1 MRSKLVILAM
11 KRLALF
17 ASGSGSNVE
26 RIATCFADNPDVTI
40 SLVLTNNPQAG
51 VIDRCRRLHLPV
63 LIFDR
68 TVFTQTN
75 RIPELLH
82 NQHIDLVVL
91 AGFLWLIPENLVRA
105 FPDQIL
111 NIHPALL
118 PKFGGKGMYGHFVHE
133 AVVAAG
139 ETESGITIH
148 QVSEHYDE
156 GAIVFQARFPVLTSD
171 SPDDVARK
179 VQALEHEHFPRIIN
193 EQLFNE
199 QPTAQAT
206 PNE

>member
-1 MRSKLVILAM
+1 M

-26 RIATCFADNPDVTI
+26 RIAAYFINQPDVMI

-68 TVFTQTN
+68 HTFTKTD
-75 RIPELLH
+75 RIVELLI
-82 NQHIDLVVL
+82 NQQIDLVVL
-91 AGFLWLIPENLVRA
+91 AGFLWLIPENLVQGFRGR
-105 FPDQIL
+105 IL

-118 PKFGGKGMYGHFVHE
+118 PKFGGRGMYGHFVHE
-133 AVVAAG
+133 AVVASG

-148 QVSEHYDE
+148 RVNEHYDQ
-156 GAIVFQARFPVLTSD
+156 GAIVFQARCPVLPAD
-171 SPDDVARK
+171 SPDDVARN
-179 VQALEHEHFPRIIN
+179 VQALEHEHFPRVIS
-193 EQLFNE
+193 EALFNG
-199 QPTAQAT
+199 
-206 PNE
+206 